1 MWAEKLCTPPIHI
14 AYPAG
19 EPKARRHDRILGGV
33 QAVWTRLEV
42 KRTLT
47 RAVQSQLR
55 VALAGQRWHPAPA
68 SRRFGQPPESVTWG
82 VGAMR
87 AVVLARFSPLSHQPH
102 GLLDLLPRRGWI
114 QPLTPFSCDGLGV
127 SISFS
132 AGLCFQI
139 GRAHV

>member
-1 MWAEKLCTPPIHI
+1 M
-14 AYPAG
+14 
-19 EPKARRHDRILGGV
+19 
-33 QAVWTRLEV
+33 WTRLEV

-47 RAVQSQLR
+47 WAVQSQLR
-55 VALAGQRWHPAPA
+55 AALAGQCWQPAPA

-82 VGAMR
+82 VRAIR

-102 GLLDLLPRRGWI
+102 GLLDLLLRPAWI

-132 AGLCFQI
+132 AGKCFRRHPTCNSADDVDAVDI
-139 GRAHV
+139 